1 MSRPTRFSFLRLSI
15 VKHHR
20 KVMNQVEER
29 LKIAKLIAKELTETL
44 SQEERDTLVL
54 WKEENEA
61 HQTTYDELRR
71 RIAEGDH
78 VWKELADAKR
88 EADQRWNNINRRPTR
103 RTIWWRYAAA
113 IAIVAATGTYLALS
127 LQPQKTEPAR
137 PVAWQQQQETGNDK
151 AILILSNNQKIG
163 LTHIDED
170 SLQIGEMAVAKPK
183 EKELVY
189 APGKQPTKD
198 EKLET
203 NRIMTT
209 TGGFYTLT
217 LSDGTR
223 VWLNSETEFEY
234 PVFFGNDEREVSLNG
249 EAYFEVH
256 RDTARPF
263 IVMAGDVR
271 TQVLGTSF
279 NVKAYRNDATVSTTL
294 FTGKVEVAPLK
305 NQIKRVILSPG
316 LQANWNERAGE
327 MKIQKADLDRVAAWK
342 NGIFLF
348 KQEDIQDIVRQIE
361 RWYGVTCVLQVNE
374 RSRYT
379 FSGSFNRDDSLKSI
393 LDMFSFSGELEIH
406 MRQDSVFITDKIKK

>member
-1 MSRPTRFSFLRLSI
+1 
-15 VKHHR
+15 
-20 KVMNQVEER
+20 MNQVEER

-234 PVFFGNDEREVSLNG
+234 PVFFGNDEREVRLNG

-342 NGIFLF
+342 NEIFLF

>member
-1 MSRPTRFSFLRLSI
+1 
-15 VKHHR
+15 
-20 KVMNQVEER
+20 MNQVEER

-88 EADQRWNNINRRPTR
+88 EADQRWNNINSRPTR

-137 PVAWQQQQETGNDK
+137 PVAWHQQQQETGNDK

-203 NRIMTT
+203 NKIMTT

-234 PVFFGNDEREVSLNG
+234 PVFFGNDEREVRLNG

>member
-234 PVFFGNDEREVSLNG
+234 PVFFGNDEREVRLNG

>member
-137 PVAWQQQQETGNDK
+137 PVAWQQQQETGNNK

-234 PVFFGNDEREVSLNG
+234 PVFFGNDEREVRLNG